1 MATIKQVSEAAG
13 VSQATVSRVMNGS
26 ARVSDDARRRVEI
39 AMKTL
44 GYTPNAFAQSLA
56 SNRSNGVGL
65 VVSELNG
72 AYYGQLMEGLEQT
85 LRAADKYLLIA
96 SGHSEE
102 SREREAVEFLLSRRC
117 DALVLHTERLSDD
130 YLTDLAQ
137 RVPIVMINRLVPALG
152 EHSIYLDNLEGGYQA
167 TRHLI
172 AQGRRNIAC
181 IAGPTTK
188 LDAVQRKQGYEQAL
202 QDAGLEADASR
213 QVTSDFS
220 VDSGRSAARQLLS
233 QTTEIDGLV
242 AGDDDIAIGAMAELQ
257 EQGYRIPED
266 IAVIGFDDVYYARY
280 MTPPLSSLYL
290 PIREMAVMAA
300 QQVLHRVYQQPAELR
315 NRFTAELRP
324 RASSDG

>member
-26 ARVSDDARRRVEI
+26 ARVSTEARGRVEA
-39 AMKTL
+39 AMKSL

-102 SREREAVEFLLSRRC
+102 AREREAVEFLLSRRC
-117 DALVLHTERLSDD
+117 DALVLHTERLTDE
-130 YLTDLAQ
+130 YLTDLAT
-137 RVPIVMINRLVPALG
+137 RVPVVMINRLVPALS
-152 EHSIYLDNLEGGYQA
+152 EYSIYLDNQEGGYQA
-167 TRHLI
+167 TQHLI
-172 AQGRRNIAC
+172 AQHRHRIGC
-181 IAGPTTK
+181 ITGPARK
-188 LDAVQRKQGYEQAL
+188 LDAMQRQQGYEQAL
-202 QDAGLEADASR
+202 QDAGLELDPRRLIAG
-213 QVTSDFS
+213 DFT
-220 VDSGRSAARQLLS
+220 VESGRQAARQLLQ
-233 QTTEIDGLV
+233 QTTDIDGLV
-242 AGDDDIAIGAMAELQ
+242 VGDDDMAIGAMAELLQ
-257 EQGYRIPED
+257 AGYRIPED
-266 IAVIGFDDVYYARY
+266 IAVIGFDDVPYARY
-280 MTPPLSSLYL
+280 MSPPLSSMYL

-300 QQVLHRVYQQPAELR
+300 RQVLHRVYRQSAELH

-324 RASSDG
+324 RASSNR